1 MPELNNDNNDL
12 TDLLAG
18 DQEGDESQL
27 DGDGNP
33 ITEGGEEE
41 IPPYLRDLTEDDVY
55 DRLTQVSDFPGQ
67 LNGLESR
74 FNGGVNDLTQRIA
87 NMEKATP
94 TQTSFDVDKLT
105 KGLEA
110 YDPKLAEVL
119 VPLLQDAFKVSA
131 IDENTLRPFL
141 DDVSSKMNSS
151 MGEQLVMSAYSP
163 ETLAEII
170 PPVQDGK
177 FTPEGQRHKDF
188 ISWYS
193 QQGYQT
199 QQSLLSFGAPYI
211 NSLRSFER
219 WEQKKNK
226 GRATTAQGKTDRLV
240 NGQMPTSQH
249 RKTPQPK
256 EASLDEALASGFNE
270 ALKEVSR

>member
-1 MPELNNDNNDL
+1 MSIEN
-12 TDLLAG
+12 
-18 DQEGDESQL
+18 EL
-27 DGDGNP
+27 DGLLTGPDSDLEAELQLGEDGNP
-33 ITEGGEEE
+33 IAAEEE

-55 DRLTQVSDFPGQ
+55 DRLTQVGDFPSQ

-74 FNGGVNDLTQRIA
+74 LNGGVTDLTQRIA

-94 TQTSFDVDKLT
+94 TQTSFDMDKLT
-105 KGLEA
+105 KGLEP
-110 YDPKLAEVL
+110 YDPKLAEIL
-119 VPLLQDAFKVSA
+119 GPLLQDAFKVSA
-131 IDENTLRPFL
+131 MDENTLRPYF
-141 DDVSSKMNSS
+141 DEFSNKMNSN

-188 ISWYS
+188 VGWYS

-211 NSLRSFER
+211 NALRSFER

-226 GRATTAQGKTDRLV
+226 GRANSSQNKTDRLV

-249 RKTPQPK
+249 RKTPQAK
-256 EASLDEALASGFNE
+256 QASLDEALASGFNE
-270 ALKEVSR
+270 AIKEVSR

>member
-1 MPELNNDNNDL
+1 MSVENPEDLNDLLNN
-12 TDLLAG
+12 G
-18 DQEGDESQL
+18 EGEEEIQL
-27 DGDGNP
+27 DDEGNP
-33 ITEGGEEE
+33 ITGEEE
-41 IPPYLRDLTEDDVY
+41 ISPYLRDLTEDDVY
-55 DRLTQVSDFPGQ
+55 DRLTQVNDFPSQ

-74 FNGGVNDLTQRIA
+74 LNGGVNDLVQRIA
-87 NMEKATP
+87 NMEKAAP
-94 TQTSFDVDKLT
+94 TQTSFDTDKLT

-119 VPLLQDAFKVSA
+119 VPLLQEAFKVSA
-131 IDENTLRPFL
+131 LDETTLRPYL
-141 DDVSSKMNSS
+141 DDVSTKINSN

-177 FTPEGQRHKDF
+177 FMPEGQRHKDF
-188 ISWYS
+188 IGWYS

-211 NSLRSFER
+211 NALRSFER
-219 WEQKKNK
+219 WEQKQNEKRANTSQNK
-226 GRATTAQGKTDRLV
+226 TNRLA

-256 EASLDEALASGFNE
+256 QASLDEALASGFDE
-270 ALKEVSR
+270 AFKEVAR